1 MYRISAIYNAEAG
14 KHFDREYYLD
24 VHVPLAF
31 RQLKGRVNIKKFEVE
46 WDLEQIDWTAQS
58 GLEKKNI
65 MAPCRFSAIV
75 ETERDLQD
83 FFKFMKTPD
92 RDPLHEDVKKY
103 TDCSMTWVI
112 SELLEPPG

>member
-58 GLEKKNI
+58 GLEKKSI
-65 MAPCRFSAIV
+65 IALCRFSAIV

-103 TDCSMTWVI
+103 TDCSMTWVV